1 MKTITT
7 TILLALALVVMLT
20 AWRPVQSDELA
31 KSKARGKVLY
41 EELCVA
47 CHMADGTGM
56 EGVFPPLAK
65 ADYLLKTPAKAIH
78 AVKFGQEGEVTVN
91 GVVYNNMM
99 PAPGLSDQEVA
110 DVMNYILNSWGNKGK
125 FVSVEDV
132 KKVKE

>member
-7 TILLALALVVMLT
+7 TILLALTLVVMLT

-125 FVSVEDV
+125 YVPVEDV